1 MAESDPT
8 SPRTEPVDAQGWT
21 PELIRQRRR
30 RAAVMAVAIAVL
42 VGLFF
47 MVTVVR
53 LAENI
58 SQGAS

>member
-1 MAESDPT
+1 MTKSELPDEQA
-8 SPRTEPVDAQGWT
+8 WT
-21 PELIRQRRR
+21 PELLRQRRR
-30 RAAVMAVAIAVL
+30 RAAVMAVAIAAL

-58 SQGAS
+58 TQGAQ